1 MIGFGLAGEMEEERQ
16 RIIDAALDR
25 EVWFNGGMSLYNEQ
39 TDPAVPGTNKREAL
53 VANKIRG
60 QVVGGAVRDFDGVST
75 VADIAAQLGA
85 GDRTAM
91 VNGLAADHSTV
102 LKDYDYVTFTDKKKG
117 G

>member
-1 MIGFGLAGEMEEERQ
+1 MSMGRRDSITSSVLSHCS
-16 RIIDAALDR
+16 
-25 EVWFNGGMSLYNEQ
+25 VWPTIRAILFKKQ